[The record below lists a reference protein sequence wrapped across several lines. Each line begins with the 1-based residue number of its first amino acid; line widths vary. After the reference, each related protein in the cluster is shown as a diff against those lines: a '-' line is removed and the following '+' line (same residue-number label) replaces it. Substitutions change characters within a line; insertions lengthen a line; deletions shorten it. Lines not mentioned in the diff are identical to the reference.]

1 MKVISECNWCLYFL
15 MLTSTKLMHN
25 LNFNIGIYVYL
36 QLLLL
41 LRLCGVLKMLGLSS
55 RIYVSDGAWSAKV
68 NTLP

>member
-1 MKVISECNWCLYFL
+1 
-15 MLTSTKLMHN
+15 MHN